1 MRKIITILFF
11 ILTASCV
18 MGQSYV
24 YDPQPI
30 QKWNGNV
37 SETLVSSATDSQGN
51 VYFLENTWRLSSDMV
66 VCVLVKVNVTGDTVW
81 TKTFNMSNTWHEI
94 ASTMIVDHQDNIIIG
109 GNVHNQSTALNDG
122 YKSNFLAKYNSNG
135 NLLAT
140 DTFANGKPY
149 NKLISL
155 AVDNNNNVYATAA
168 SETNVYDKDIL
179 IYKLNSNLSRQWI
192 KTYANSYLQNDT
204 PIKILCDD
212 DDNVY
217 SVNQSVNSN
226 TVSCV
231 YIMKYNTNGVL
242 LWNKS
247 YNYPN
252 STTATV
258 VKNAVFADSCLYL
271 NGWASGGILVAKISK
286 NNVYTKA
293 NVVAANSNEIP
304 ILLVKNNSLSMMNR
318 NMNDSCSVM
327 QLDTSLNTIYIKRFK
342 GNAPTTGMG
351 GLMQQP
357 EGLTYSYGKNICAS
371 FYFTDTVR
379 VNGTLTTQ
387 YYTHIASIDSTGN
400 VIYSKTANSFYQTRY
415 SRLHYYNG
423 VNYLLGSAFGN
434 IYITRYDETNG
445 SSLSNTQYDYP
456 ELGGSADITTDQL
469 KLGNGSFI
477 MCNQHRDISYDRTY
491 YSFDLI
497 NASRIIQNRVTD
509 IDSFSVYNDTVFML
523 KKDYYDNIYIG
534 SYRSVGTQRYLK
546 LSKYNSNLQRLW
558 SQTTA
563 LGNYTL
569 VTVPTGNVSDSGNVF
584 VTSILPSISGV
595 QLIKY
600 DNNGNFNWNRPVL
613 VSPYSLFRT
622 KGVVLANETS
632 LYVYGITNN
641 STKSHNISKFN
652 ASNGNFILTTNY
664 PSTDS
669 TNYVTHDLQYYNGKL
684 YGTGTYKFTKYQFV
698 ISIDTSNLST
708 AWVRK
713 YNYLNT
719 ANYTGGKSLF
729 FYANNVFVVG
739 YNSDNTGGNINKILI
754 SKYDVLGN
762 QIWIKTNTLYGQ
774 HYSARFGGGATN
786 GTEVVLACSSGTG
799 GNAGTMNFFVHDF
812 VTGNLINQSTYT
824 YPVSI
829 LMPDSRPLNI
839 SENNGKFLISGY
851 AFTGETAFTMYN
863 NTAYYDV
870 FYGLFGNTL
879 TTEIESNFN
888 TDGSEI
894 IVYPNPGK
902 DDFSILGIARAQ
914 LINVDVF
921 DVAGQMVA
929 SYKNVE
935 GGSAINSENLIA
947 GVYFV
952 KISDLKNTKV
962 IKWIKI
968 I

>member
-1 MRKIITILFF
+1 
-11 ILTASCV
+11 

-37 SETLVSSATDSQGN
+37 RETLVSSATDSQGN

-66 VCVLVKVNVTGDTVW
+66 VCVLVKVNMAGDTVW
-81 TKTFNMSNTWHEI
+81 TKTFNMNNTWHEI
-94 ASTMIVDHQDNIIIG
+94 ASAMIVDHQDNIIIG

-122 YKSNFLAKYNSNG
+122 YKSNFLAKYSSNG

-149 NKLISL
+149 NKLISI
-155 AVDNNNNVYATAA
+155 AVDNNNNVYASAA
-168 SETNVYDKDIL
+168 SETNVYNKDVL

-192 KTYANSYLQNDT
+192 KTYANSFLQNDT
-204 PIKILCDD
+204 PITIVCDD
-212 DDNVY
+212 DNNVY
-217 SVNQSVNSN
+217 SVNQSVNSS
-226 TVSCV
+226 TVSSV
-231 YIMKYNTNGVL
+231 YIMKYNTNGNL
-242 LWNKS
+242 LWDKF

-252 STTATV
+252 SGSSTV
-258 VKNAVFADSCLYL
+258 AKNALFADSCLYI

-286 NNVYTKA
+286 SNSYVKA
-293 NVVAANSNEIP
+293 NILPLNSNSLP
-304 ILLVKNNSLSMMNR
+304 VFLSKNNSLSMINQ
-318 NMNDSCSVM
+318 NMADSSSVM
-327 QLDTSLNTIYIKRFK
+327 LLDTSLNLSYLRKFK
-342 GNAPTTGMG
+342 GNSPITGMG

-387 YYTHIASIDSTGN
+387 YYTHMTGIDSTGN
-400 VIYSKTANSFYQTRY
+400 VMYSKTANRFYETRY
-415 SRLHYYNG
+415 SRLNYYGG

-434 IYITRYDETNG
+434 IYITRYDEANG
-445 SSLSNTQYDYP
+445 NSLSHTQYDYP
-456 ELGGSADITTDQL
+456 EFGGSADITTDQL
-469 KLGNGSFI
+469 KLSNGNFI

-497 NASRIIQNRVTD
+497 NSARIIQNRVTD

-523 KKDYYDNIYIG
+523 KKDYNDNVYIG

-546 LSKYNSNLQRLW
+546 LAKYNSNLQPLW
-558 SQTTA
+558 AQTTS

-569 VTVPTGNVSDSGNVF
+569 ATIPYGNVSDSGNVY
-584 VTSILPSISGV
+584 VTSILPAISGV

-600 DNNGNFNWNRPVL
+600 DNNGNFIWNHPVL

-622 KGVVLANETS
+622 KGIVLAKETS
-632 LYVYGITNN
+632 LFVYGITNN
-641 STKSHNISKFN
+641 STKANNISKFN
-652 ASNGNFILTTNY
+652 ANDGSFVSTTNY
-664 PSTDS
+664 LSTDS
-669 TNYVTHDLQYYNGKL
+669 TNYVTHDLQYYNGRL
-684 YGTGTYKFTKYQFV
+684 YGTGTYKFTKYQFL
-698 ISIDTSNLST
+698 ISIDTLNLST
-708 AWVRK
+708 VWVRK

-729 FYANNVFVVG
+729 FYGNNVFVVG
-739 YNSDNTGGNINKILI
+739 YNSDNSGGNINKILI
-754 SKYDVLGN
+754 SKFDISGTQL
-762 QIWIKTNTLYGQ
+762 WIKTNTLYGQ
-774 HYSARFGGGATN
+774 HYSARFGSGATN

-829 LMPDSRPLNI
+829 LVPDSRPLNI
-839 SENNGKFLISGY
+839 SENNGKFLVSGY
-851 AFTGETAFTMYN
+851 AFTGETAFSMYN

-870 FYGLFGNTL
+870 FYGLFGNTI
-879 TTEIESNFN
+879 TTEIESQYNLDN
-888 TDGSEI
+888 SE
-894 IVYPNPGK
+894 VVAYPNPGK
-902 DDFSILGIARAQ
+902 KEFSIIGASHSTP
-914 LINVDVF
+914 INIDIF
-921 DVAGQMVA
+921 DATGHMVA

-935 GGSAINSENLIA
+935 SDSKFNVEGLTA
-947 GVYFV
+947 GLYFV
-952 KISDLKNTKV
+952 KVSDLKNTKV

-968 I
+968 M